1 MDRVK
6 KYKVELTQEQLDT
19 LSDALHDFKDY
30 NRGWETAIRPVMEI
44 EAELT
49 EQTKGAYVS
58 DSTYDIK

>member
-1 MDRVK
+1 MEKVK
-6 KYKVELTQEQLDT
+6 KYRVELTQKQLDT

-30 NRGWETAIRPVMEI
+30 NRGCEMAIHPVMEI

-49 EQTKGAYVS
+49 EQTKGAYAS